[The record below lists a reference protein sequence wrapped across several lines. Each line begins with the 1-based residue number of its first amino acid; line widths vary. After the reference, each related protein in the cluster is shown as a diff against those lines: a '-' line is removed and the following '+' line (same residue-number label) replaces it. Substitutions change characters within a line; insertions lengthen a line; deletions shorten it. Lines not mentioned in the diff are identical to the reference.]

1 MKLDKEIV
9 ESIVKTNV
17 TDNADV
23 IKVLAALEN
32 AVKDAEAAKKANQ
45 VGKEK
50 KKLMAVQL
58 DDTDS
63 VYILQAKDSFDEK
76 TLIDIIRT
84 KIPVDFNNSKA
95 GIKNPVT
102 KLSEAFEFV
111 ASKFWRDYDLCLK
124 TKTPLDIIKSPNH
137 KILTK

>member
-17 TDNADV
+17 ADNADV
-23 IKVLAALEN
+23 VKVLAALEQ
-32 AVKDAEAAKKANQ
+32 AVKEAEAARQAKQA
-45 VGKEK
+45 GTEK

-58 DDTDS
+58 EDTDS
-63 VYILQAKDSFDEK
+63 VYILQAKESFDEK

-84 KIPVDFNNSKA
+84 KIPIDFNNSKA
-95 GIKNPVT
+95 GLKNPVT